1 MSLPTFWLDLKT
13 VYSHLMNVGQD
24 GPDKLDNANDTGS
37 KSYCSQ
43 MISEHP
49 PDPFQHREMN
59 AALVSRVGSDL
70 RYELLWIFKT
80 SIFGYVPFY
89 RFEEHLKSTVFKR
102 QKSIDCP

>member
-1 MSLPTFWLDLKT
+1 MSQLTFWLDLKT

-80 SIFGYVPFY
+80 SIFGRHTMLFNQ
-89 RFEEHLKSTVFKR
+89 R
-102 QKSIDCP
+102 QGKWKMTNLVQ